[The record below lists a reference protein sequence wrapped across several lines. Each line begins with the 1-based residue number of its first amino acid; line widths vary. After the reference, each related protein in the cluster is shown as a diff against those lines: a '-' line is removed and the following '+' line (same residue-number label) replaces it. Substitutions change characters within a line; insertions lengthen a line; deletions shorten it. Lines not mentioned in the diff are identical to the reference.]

1 MGSAKF
7 DCLIKSLEEI
17 TEKKFPACFYD
28 WVYDGC
34 EIIKNPPDGS
44 EPELGVCECGQ
55 TGLRTIHYFSY
66 EGHQIDIGSKCI
78 NKFSKYE
85 GMENIVA
92 NCKVEEKKMKLTDC
106 KICGKEHSCD
116 SKSKI
121 LLKTIACESCRYVKT
136 GKVKC
141 LGKCGYNILLEKDYY
156 GNYKKVCKICYKK
169 IKNGTKKNILKK

>member
-1 MGSAKF
+1 MGSNKF

-17 TEKKFPACFYD
+17 TEKKFPECFYD
-28 WVYDGC
+28 WVYEGC
-34 EIIKNPPDGS
+34 EIIKNPQD
-44 EPELGVCECGQ
+44 LGICECGQ
-55 TGLRTIHYFSY
+55 IGLRTIHYFSY
-66 EGHQIDIGSKCI
+66 ESKQIKIGSKCV

-92 NCKVEEKKMKLTDC
+92 KCKIEEKKMKLTDC
-106 KICGKEHSCD
+106 KICGKKYSCD

-121 LLKTIACESCRYVKT
+121 FLKTIACEKCRYVRT

-141 LGKCGYNILLEKDYY
+141 LGECGYNIPLEKDYY

-169 IKNGTKKNILKK
+169 MKNGNIKNILNCKKN